1 MKANKTN
8 PKPQPVNKEAF
19 KMLAIEIGLNA
30 ASRKL
35 GVPIPTGKSWAQR
48 GGWKLPKRNGGGK
61 PLELVASSPHP
72 VADAL
77 VETHETLATLTKTA
91 LAQTLAKAAQ
101 QVSQSEALP
110 VKNTA
115 QLRDVCLA
123 AARLFGWD
131 GNAHPSV
138 TYYGDDNRQVIV
150 CGEEKRKQLIE
161 QRQRLLEAES
171 ERSDRGLPSHGRV
184 IEIEAAA
191 PVTIPVEEA
200 QSGANVGAADGIVG
214 QHQSPVAPKD
224 PVIQWMDSVGKAESW
239 KTGKGSEPENQAGT
253 T

>member
-1 MKANKTN
+1 MKAKSTNKTN

-19 KMLAIEIGLNA
+19 KMLAMEIGLNA

-61 PLELVASSPHP
+61 PLELVASGPHP

-77 VETHETLATLTKTA
+77 VEAHESLATSTRTA

-101 QVSQSEALP
+101 QVSKEEALP

-150 CGEEKRKQLIE
+150 CPPERRQELIE
-161 QRQRLLEAES
+161 QRQRLLEQ
-171 ERSDRGLPSHGRV
+171 
-184 IEIEAAA
+184 EATLASSREVETAA
-191 PVTIPVEEA
+191 PVTLLAPETR
-200 QSGANVGAADGIVG
+200 SSANVGTGNDIVVQEQDPISRHMESIRNADT
-214 QHQSPVAPKD
+214 
-224 PVIQWMDSVGKAESW
+224 WR
-239 KTGKGSEPENQAGT
+239 SEPENHAGMFGPHPEEIY
-253 T
+253 

>member
-1 MKANKTN
+1 MKEKHTT
-8 PKPQPVNKEAF
+8 KLQPVNKEAF
-19 KMLAIEIGLNA
+19 KMLALEIGLNA

-77 VETHETLATLTKTA
+77 VETHESLATATKTA

-101 QVSQSEALP
+101 QVSKEEALP

-138 TYYGDDNRQVIV
+138 TYYGDDNRQMIV
-150 CGEEKRKQLIE
+150 CDENKRKQLIE
-161 QRQRLLEAES
+161 QRQRLLEAE
-171 ERSDRGLPSHGRV
+171 GNGKV
-184 IEIEAAA
+184 IEIEAAVPIA
-191 PVTIPVEEA
+191 IPVQE
-200 QSGANVGAADGIVG
+200 QSDTNAGTVTHD
-214 QHQSPVAPKD
+214 QSPVTQAD
-224 PVIQWMDSVGKAESW
+224 PTFQHMASIGKAESW
-239 KTGKGSEPENQAGT
+239 GSEPEHHAGMFGPYPEELE
-253 T
+253 

>member
-1 MKANKTN
+1 MNKKNQSKT
-8 PKPQPVNKEAF
+8 VNKEAF
-19 KMLAIEIGLNA
+19 RMLATEIGLNA
-30 ASRKL
+30 ACRKL

-61 PLELVASSPHP
+61 PLELVASGPHP

-77 VETHETLATLTKTA
+77 VETHESLATSTRTA

-150 CGEEKRKQLIE
+150 CDENKRKQLIE

-171 ERSDRGLPSHGRV
+171 QGKV
-184 IEIEAAA
+184 IEIKAAVTALPAPETQPEASAAA
-191 PVTIPVEEA
+191 
-200 QSGANVGAADGIVG
+200 ANVIVARDP
-214 QHQSPVAPKD
+214 SPTTPQD
-224 PVIQWMDSVGKAESW
+224 PISRHMESIGRAETW
-239 KTGKGSEPENQAGT
+239 GSEPEHQGGMFGPHPEEIY
-253 T
+253 